1 MRWRTSHFGPI
12 LIPFFRSGSASF
24 VLIIYVIFRILFLF
38 FFWSLWEALLLPLE
52 STGKRGDGLTS
63 SSYQHNLYLAAPQ
76 SVCVSIHL
84 IVVFIFLNK
93 APLRGRPST
102 VWVRFKKKEK
112 KKKKREKKRKKK
124 CLPLKYQIFKNKNND
139 YYLQWGHF
147 FVWSNPFIIVFW
159 FFFMIW
165 WKGGSDNK
173 KWRSWPDNEWHL
185 A

>member
-112 KKKKREKKRKKK
+112 KKKKREKKRKK
-124 CLPLKYQIFKNKNND
+124 NV
-139 YYLQWGHF
+139 YLWSIRFSRTRTMTITSSEDTFSYEAIHLSSF
-147 FVWSNPFIIVFW
+147 FDFSLWSDEKEGAII
-159 FFFMIW
+159 
-165 WKGGSDNK
+165 
-173 KWRSWPDNEWHL
+173 RNEEAGL
-185 A
+185 IMNGT